1 MQDTTKRILAIVAG
15 IALIAIGYFGMQ
27 YLSGLKEP
35 PPRRPDIVRAKSVEV
50 MQLRPQNIPTTIE
63 IQGRIA
69 AFDKVA
75 IFSEVNG
82 TMESSSRPFKV
93 GTHFPKGSV
102 LVRIDDNEDRLN
114 LQAQKSTLLNGIA
127 QIMPDLKID
136 YPEAFPVWEKYLT
149 AFDVDQ
155 PLPPLPEPRS
165 SREKLFISARNLYT
179 QYYNIKSLEE
189 RLSKYTLYAPFGGVL
204 TETNINIGAVV
215 RTGQQLGTIM
225 ATGNYELVATVPLSE
240 LDYIRTGNRVELFS
254 PDLDRTWM
262 GTVRRISDL
271 IDPGS
276 QTVQVFVGVGGQELR
291 EGMYLRGEVAARDVE
306 NAAEIDRQLIVNQ
319 DEIYVVRDSTLQLLP
334 VEIVKQTRNTAIIR
348 GVDTTE
354 QVITEPVA
362 GAFPGMKVRIV
373 PTAPDTSRQMVE
385 KQ

>member
-15 IALIAIGYFGMQ
+15 VALIAVGYFGMQ

-35 PPRRPDIVRAKSVEV
+35 PPRRPDVVRAKSVRV
-50 MQLRPQNIPTTIE
+50 MQLQPQNIPTTVE

-75 IFSEVNG
+75 LFSEVNG

-93 GTHFPKGSV
+93 GTYFPKGSV
-102 LVRIDDNEDRLN
+102 LLRIDDEEARLN

-136 YPEAFPVWEKYLT
+136 YPAAFPAWEQYLNE
-149 AFDVDQ
+149 FDVDQ
-155 PLPPLPEPRS
+155 PLAPLPEPQS
-165 SREKLFISARNLYT
+165 SREKLFVSARNLYT

-189 RLSKYTLYAPFGGVL
+189 RLSKYTLYAPFSGVL
-204 TETNINIGAVV
+204 TETNINLGAIV
-215 RTGQQLGTIM
+215 RVGQQLGSLM

-240 LDYIRTGNRVELFS
+240 LEYIRTGNRVELFS
-254 PDLDRTWM
+254 PDLDQSWT
-262 GTVRRISDL
+262 GTVRRISDQ

-276 QTVQVFVGVGGQELR
+276 QTVQVFVGVPGKDLR
-291 EGMYLRGEVAARDVE
+291 EGMYLRGEVTARDVA
-306 NAAEIDRQLIVNQ
+306 NAAEIDRQLIINQ
-319 DEIYVVRDSTLQLLP
+319 NEIYVVRDSTLQLLP
-334 VEIVKQTRNTAIIR
+334 VEVVKQTRNTAIIR
-348 GVDTTE
+348 GVDPAE
-354 QVITEPVA
+354 QVIAEPVA
-362 GAFPGMKVRIV
+362 GAFPGMKVRIA
-373 PTAPDTSRQMVE
+373 PTAVDTIRQMVD